1 MVAKIAVSAANF
13 AIDKPYSYLIPEEM
27 VLGPG
32 QRVQVPFGRG
42 NRRSEGIVLAVGDGV
57 QSGLKSVE
65 RSLDAQPILTENQL
79 RLAAF
84 LRERYFCTFYDA
96 VRAMLP
102 AGLWFQ
108 TQESFSLTDN
118 RDWKTAG
125 IQKERAREI
134 LEYLEGNRKEFTF
147 PISPAG
153 TSFQT
158 AVWEALRHIPYGQTQ
173 TYGQIAAAIGRPG
186 AARAVGQ
193 AANRNPIWI
202 VIPCHRVI
210 GSNGSLTGYAGGTEL
225 KQSLLE
231 LEKSHT

>member
-1 MVAKIAVSAANF
+1 MISYGLYRCPHGILVIGWDAEQVVSL
-13 AIDKPYSYLIPEEM
+13 KLCKES
-27 VLGPG
+27 VLHHSPSP
-32 QRVQVPFGRG
+32 V
-42 NRRSEGIVLAVGDGV
+42 SD
-57 QSGLKSVE
+57 
-65 RSLDAQPILTENQL
+65 
-79 RLAAF
+79 LAA
-84 LRERYFCTFYDA
+84 
-96 VRAMLP
+96 
-102 AGLWFQ
+102 
-108 TQESFSLTDN
+108 
-118 RDWKTAG
+118 K
-125 IQKERAREI
+125 EI

-186 AARAVGQ
+186 AARSVGQ

-231 LEKSHT
+231 LKKSHA